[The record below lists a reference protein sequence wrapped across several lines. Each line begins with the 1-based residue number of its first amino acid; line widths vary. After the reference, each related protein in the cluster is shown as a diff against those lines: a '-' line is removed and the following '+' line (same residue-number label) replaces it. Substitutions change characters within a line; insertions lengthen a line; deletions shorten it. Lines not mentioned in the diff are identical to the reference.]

1 MFQYIISCKNRNKI
15 LLPDDHENVKLRVAV
30 TYLIHFSCNQLYIA
44 LVFYMEQYLIAIY
57 ILYNEYILYVLYI
70 YIYIY
75 IYYTYIHYI
84 YYIYIQNSSLQLCPS
99 IYSCSSLLLDDRW
112 SHNPTNYCSTL
123 THNPHN
129 YCNTLT

>member
-70 YIYIY
+70 YIHIYILYIY
-75 IYYTYIHYI
+75 TLYILYI
-84 YYIYIQNSSLQLCPS
+84 YTKFQPAAMSQYLFMFISFAG
-99 IYSCSSLLLDDRW
+99 
-112 SHNPTNYCSTL
+112 
-123 THNPHN
+123 
-129 YCNTLT
+129 

>member
-70 YIYIY
+70 YIYIHIYILY
-75 IYYTYIHYI
+75 IYTLYILYI
-84 YYIYIQNSSLQLCPS
+84 YTKFQPAAMSQYLFMFISFAG
-99 IYSCSSLLLDDRW
+99 
-112 SHNPTNYCSTL
+112 
-123 THNPHN
+123 
-129 YCNTLT
+129 